1 MTEGNPVDQSPSS
14 GAQELTSQELLQLGV
29 LLPAEV
35 DRICAEETITQF
47 VIEGLLPAKSI
58 AIVAGDST
66 IGKSPLVCQLALC
79 VAANIPF
86 LGMKTNQRRVLYFDL
101 ENSLLDCKGMRDAQ
115 VLFLGLGKTPD
126 DFLLVTEPGDLERLI
141 SVVKPGLV
149 VIDSLRAFRP
159 DVTEKNPVAGEWLK
173 EIRRFARKYNC
184 CFVFIHH
191 LRKPKSGEQSIAL
204 TGEIR
209 VVHWLLEMEG
219 PRAFVNQ
226 TDVRVAVAEGDGN
239 PSALQVKWSRRVYGD
254 SPLVQLERIYDEYG
268 EPAGYRQ
275 LTGADFLNS
284 RQRDALAKLP
294 DPPTEFSFK
303 EARKT
308 LGEGDNRTGEFLAKC
323 KQLELIEKPGK
334 NRYRKLAPPASYV
347 RSGDGVSGVSP
358 QLHSFRT
365 DAPPPGH
372 RSEAGVS
379 ASATE

>member
-1 MTEGNPVDQSPSS
+1 MTGGNLLDQSSSS
-14 GAQELTSQELLQLGV
+14 GVQAITPQELLRLCV
-29 LLPAEV
+29 LLPADV
-35 DRICAEETITQF
+35 DRICAEETKTQF

-79 VAANIPF
+79 VTAGVPF
-86 LGMKTNQRRVLYFDL
+86 LGMKTNQSRVLYFDL

-115 VLFLGLGKTPD
+115 VQFLRLGTTPD

-159 DVTEKNPVAGEWLK
+159 EVTEKNPVAGKWLK
-173 EIRRFARKYNC
+173 EIRSLARKYGC
-184 CFVFIHH
+184 SFVVIHH
-191 LRKPKSGEQSIAL
+191 LRRPDEQSIAL

-209 VVHWLLEMEG
+209 VANWLLEMEG
-219 PRAFVNQ
+219 PRALVNQ
-226 TDVRVAVAEGDGN
+226 TDVRIAVAEGDGN
-239 PSALQVKWSRRVYGD
+239 PSALKVKWSRRVYGD
-254 SPLVQLERIYDEYG
+254 SPLVLLERVYDDNG
-268 EPAGYRQ
+268 EPAGYRH
-275 LTGADFLNS
+275 LTGADFLS
-284 RQRDALAKLP
+284 PKQQEALAKLP
-294 DPPTEFSFK
+294 APPTEFSFK
-303 EARKT
+303 EAKQA

-334 NRYRKLAPPASYV
+334 NRYRILTPAATRV

-358 QLHSFRT
+358 QLHSSHT
-365 DAPPPGH
+365 DAPPLGH

-379 ASATE
+379 ASAME